1 MFYLM
6 CMGHECFCEVGVQMH
21 LKVVKREQ
29 MLEVKRQGEE
39 ACKSVDRTFT
49 FQMAL
54 QLSALEFKF
63 TLEVECSLSE
73 LSFKSCD
80 SQGGKIY
87 VNGLEANKFFPG
99 KRKQKSF
106 Q

>member
-1 MFYLM
+1 MQ
-6 CMGHECFCEVGVQMH
+6 E
-21 LKVVKREQ
+21 
-29 MLEVKRQGEE
+29 
-39 ACKSVDRTFT
+39 SVDRTFT

-63 TLEVECSLSE
+63 SLKVECSLSE

-80 SQGGKIY
+80 SWGGKIY
-87 VNGLEANKFFPG
+87 VNGLEMNDSFPG